1 MEQIETQASDLRF
14 LSQAQVPL
22 SNSPSVTYETPRT
35 GPQQHGSPGS
45 ASFGGNSATHGDAAA
60 ASAGKRKSTDDG
72 LGSAKQTRSKRNRVS
87 FSSFDLKTVAAV
99 TSPASPQ
106 PLTDVRARAKYISI
120 ACNECK
126 RRKIKCNGETPCKRC
141 GNMGLNCLYT
151 PNCCANTFKDS
162 EEYKLVSSHL
172 TTLQD
177 EVNALK
183 QAMQLMQAAPGD
195 RLHILPSSID
205 KTIMAP
211 GMIAPSPAQSS
222 ISGRQPSIGQA
233 RTPGAY
239 RGSTSTS
246 HMIGIAQ
253 TNTGITYPDPQDST
267 SQLDHPLQPQTGGV
281 DPILEYSNDEMLRLC
296 QVHDD
301 EIGIM
306 YPVLNMGSV
315 TEHARH
321 IAAQFDSLRH
331 QSSAQLFT
339 DNKTLELKMVMC
351 CALVVEES
359 GPSARAQKLFDSME
373 PVLNR
378 KLLAEEVYVSTLPL
392 LCIFAG
398 YRFLTDDEGLAWRVI
413 GQVCRL
419 CLELGLH
426 RSEVHQAI
434 TDPTQRQLA
443 LNSFWSAYVL
453 DRRWAF
459 NTGLPYVIQDADID
473 PKLDYPTEHPYLVS
487 MISYSKLGAKVWS
500 LVEQRRSAFLDSEK
514 QWVQDIE
521 RLDAEIIAWY
531 ACVPTEVQIRDW
543 REEGHI
549 NTTSS
554 YNLQRLKVWT
564 YLRRNQIRNWL
575 HAPILHTTNSI
586 IGAPHLAQICVNVA
600 KDTVA
605 YLNHVNSHTDM
616 IRKSQAFYSQFLVSA
631 LAIMFLASTQAP
643 VQFSSICRED
653 FYTGLGLIEDLSPQS
668 HISKRLWRIVRSLR
682 DYLQQLHPKQG
693 NDAHSSAALG
703 MIGLARGGRM
713 DPAAPQYIYGSPG
726 MSMGPGMP
734 SDLSDIE
741 ANGAK
746 LSTHFCHIYETFV
759 SHNGFNNLRLDPND
773 VQTPDQ
779 ARATAQ
785 NQFYTTMR
793 QMF

>member
-14 LSQAQVPL
+14 LAQAQVPL
-22 SNSPSVTYETPRT
+22 SNSPSVSYETPRP
-35 GPQQHGSPGS
+35 GPQHQASPGS
-45 ASFGGNSATHGDAAA
+45 ASFGGNSATHGDST
-60 ASAGKRKSTDDG
+60 ASSANKRKSTDDG
-72 LGSAKQTRSKRNRVS
+72 LGSAKQTRSKRNR
-87 FSSFDLKTVAAV
+87 
-99 TSPASPQ
+99 
-106 PLTDVRARAKYISI
+106 YISI

-162 EEYKLVSSHL
+162 DEYKIVTTHL
-172 TTLQD
+172 TSLQD
-177 EVNALK
+177 EVSALK
-183 QAMQLMQAAPGD
+183 QAMQAMQSGPGD
-195 RLHILPSSID
+195 RSHMISSMD
-205 KTIMAP
+205 RAIMAP

-222 ISGRQPSIGQA
+222 LSGRQPSVSQA

-253 TNTGITYPDPQDST
+253 GNTGIAYPDLQETPNPSEPQ
-267 SQLDHPLQPQTGGV
+267 LQPMTTGA
-281 DPILEYSNDEMLRLC
+281 DPILEYSKDEMLRLC

-321 IAAQFDSLRH
+321 LATQFDALRH
-331 QSSAQLFT
+331 QPSTQLFN
-339 DNKTLELKMVMC
+339 DDKTLELKMVLC
-351 CALVVEES
+351 CALVVEEN
-359 GPSARAQKLFDSME
+359 GPSAKAQQLFDNPNE
-373 PVLNR
+373 
-378 KLLAEEVYVSTLPL
+378 
-392 LCIFAG
+392 
-398 YRFLTDDEGLAWRVI
+398 
-413 GQVCRL
+413 
-419 CLELGLH
+419 
-426 RSEVHQAI
+426 
-434 TDPTQRQLA
+434 RQLA

-487 MISYSKLGAKVWS
+487 MISYSKLGAKVWT
-500 LVEQRRSAFLDSEK
+500 LVEQRRTSFLDNEK
-514 QWVQDIE
+514 PWVQEIE

-531 ACVPTEVQIRDW
+531 ARVPPEVQIRDW
-543 REEGHI
+543 HEEGHI
-549 NTTSS
+549 NSTSS
-554 YNLQRLKVWT
+554 YNLQRLRVWT
-564 YLRRNQIRNWL
+564 YLRKNQIRNWL

-586 IGAPHLAQICVNVA
+586 MGAPHLAQVCVDVA

-605 YLNHVNSHTDM
+605 YLHHVNSHTDM
-616 IRKSQAFYSQFLVSA
+616 IRRSQAFYSQFLVSA

-643 VQFSSICRED
+643 VQFSPTCRED
-653 FYTGLGLIEDLSPQS
+653 FYTGLGLIEDLSPHS
-668 HISKRLWRIVRSLR
+668 HISKRLWRIVWSLR
-682 DYLQQLHPKQG
+682 DYLQQLAPKQS
-693 NDAHSSAALG
+693 NDAHSNAALG

-713 DPAAPQYIYGSPG
+713 DPSAPQYSYGAPG
-726 MSMGPGMP
+726 MTMPLDP
-734 SDLSDIE
+734 SDLDN
-741 ANGAK
+741 NGAK
-746 LSTHFCHIYETFV
+746 LSSHFCHIYETFV

-773 VQTPDQ
+773 IQTPDQ
-779 ARATAQ
+779 ARSTAQ
-785 NQFYTTMR
+785 NSFFATMR

>member
-14 LSQAQVPL
+14 LSQQAQVPL
-22 SNSPSVTYETPRT
+22 SNSPSVTYETPRH
-35 GPQQHGSPGS
+35 QQASPGS
-45 ASFGGNSATHGDAAA
+45 ASFGGNSATHGDAAGA
-60 ASAGKRKSTDDG
+60 KRKSTDEG
-72 LGSAKQTRSKRNRVS
+72 LGSSKQTRSKRNR
-87 FSSFDLKTVAAV
+87 
-99 TSPASPQ
+99 
-106 PLTDVRARAKYISI
+106 
-120 ACNECK
+120 
-126 RRKIKCNGETPCKRC
+126 RC

-151 PNCCANTFKDS
+151 PNCCSNTFKDS
-162 EEYKLVSSHL
+162 DEYKLVTSHL
-172 TTLQD
+172 TALQD
-177 EVNALK
+177 EVGALK
-183 QAMQLMQAAPGD
+183 QAMQAMQAMQGTQPTPGD
-195 RLHILPSSID
+195 RSHMAPSSID
-205 KTIMAP
+205 RSIMAS

-222 ISGRQPSIGQA
+222 VSGQQTSTGQA
-233 RTPGAY
+233 RTPGAF

-253 TNTGITYPDPQDST
+253 TNTGIAYPDLQDST
-267 SQLDHPLQPQTGGV
+267 NQIEPPLQSQASRT
-281 DPILEYSNDEMLRLC
+281 DPILEYSHDEMLRLC

-306 YPVLNMGSV
+306 YPVLNMGTV
-315 TEHARH
+315 TEHARY
-321 IAAQFDSLRH
+321 IAAQFDTLRH
-331 QSSAQLFT
+331 QSSSQIFT
-339 DNKTLELKMVMC
+339 DDKTLELKMVMC

-359 GPSARAQKLFDSME
+359 GPSIRAQKLFDSME

-378 KLLAEEVYVSTLPL
+378 RLLAEEAYIGTLPL

-426 RSEVHQAI
+426 RSQVHQSI
-434 TDPTQRQLA
+434 TDPNERQFA

-473 PKLDYPTEHPYLVS
+473 PKLEYPTGHPYLVS

-500 LVEQRRSAFLDSEK
+500 LVEQRRASFLDNEK
-514 QWVQDIE
+514 PWLQDIE
-521 RLDAEIIAWY
+521 RLDAEIITWY
-531 ACVPTEVQIRDW
+531 SCVPPEVQIRDW
-543 REEGHI
+543 HEEGHI
-549 NTTSS
+549 NSTSS

-586 IGAPHLAQICVNVA
+586 LGAPHLAQVCVDVA

-605 YLNHVNSHTDM
+605 YLNHVNNHTDM

-643 VQFSSICRED
+643 VQFSAICRED
-653 FYTGLGLIEDLSPQS
+653 FYTGLGLIEDLSPHS
-668 HISKRLWRIVRSLR
+668 HISKRLWRIVWSLR
-682 DYLQQLHPKQG
+682 DYLQQLQPKQG
-693 NDAHSSAALG
+693 NDAHSTAALG
-703 MIGLARGGRM
+703 MIGLARGGRI
-713 DPAAPQYIYGSPG
+713 DPSGPQYPYGG
-726 MSMGPGMP
+726 TGMP
-734 SDLSDIE
+734 MGAGGPADSSDIDLSVPND
-741 ANGAK
+741 GK
-746 LSTHFCHIYETFV
+746 LTSHLCNMYETFANY
-759 SHNGFNNLRLDPND
+759 NGFNNLRLDPGD
-773 VQTPDQ
+773 MQTQDQ
-779 ARATAQ
+779 AKVMAQ
-785 NQFYTTMR
+785 SGFFTTVR